1 MKDEKETL
9 WAACWNVF
17 VGMKRLQ
24 LDFTE
29 ESNATSLKDILMLL
43 LVFDVLFIEEVIVG
57 AYELL

>member
-1 MKDEKETL
+1 
-9 WAACWNVF
+9 
-17 VGMKRLQ
+17 MKRLQ
-24 LDFTE
+24 LDFAE